1 MQINGLGGVF
11 IKAQNPEKLYQW
23 YENNLGLHRDAQG
36 NFVIPV
42 ERMLP
47 DYTLISFTPVDTSY
61 FSPARQPCMLNF
73 QVDELAPVISSL
85 AGNGVRIDDHLE
97 ESEFGKFAWVYD
109 SEGNKIE
116 LWEPRPIFYNP
127 IDLGEAE

>member
-1 MQINGLGGVF
+1 MNGLGGVF

-23 YENNLGLHRDAQG
+23 YETNLGLHRDSEG
-36 NFVIPV
+36 GFIVPV

-61 FSPARQPCMLNF
+61 FSPSTHPCMLNF
-73 QVDELAPVISSL
+73 QVEELAPVISSL
-85 AGNGVRIDDHLE
+85 AVNGVRIDDHLE

-109 SEGNKIE
+109 PEGNKIE